1 MQKAR
6 IAILST
12 PTHHHPYSIGLSSAT
27 FRQVN
32 STSSMALPTILS
44 ILMESHKDSRTTS
57 LTRTLT
63 TKTTNL
69 AIRINR
75 IILQCSHFL
84 PGRPSVHFFLWKILL
99 MLVLDLLGSG
109 ILLLLSLFGTSFETE
124 YQLNCGILG
133 NAVIYQS
140 VVISMAD
147 SGKKGKFRG

>member
-1 MQKAR
+1 MLRWWSIGRWIRATHRRVIWMQKAR

-12 PTHHHPYSIGLSSAT
+12 PTHHHPYSIGLLSAT

-32 STSSMALPTILS
+32 STSSMTLATILS
-44 ILMESHKDSRTTS
+44 ILMESHKDSGTTS

-84 PGRPSVHFFLWKILL
+84 PENHQYISFFGRYFLCLCLIFLGVVYCFFFLFLAPPSRLNTNWTVASWE
-99 MLVLDLLGSG
+99 ML
-109 ILLLLSLFGTSFETE
+109 
-124 YQLNCGILG
+124 
-133 NAVIYQS
+133 
-140 VVISMAD
+140 
-147 SGKKGKFRG
+147 